1 MQKRLPRLHH
11 SGLDA
16 CPRQLESDDPFD
28 CQVGLRAAFHAW
40 SPLKKQWCCWKEGRG
55 CERTSLPGDH
65 GDVGKHVQVNDSST
79 WQVSGQDE
87 RDVVSICNAGMVGL
101 SSALLKCLS
110 FDKYTGL
117 SLKACSD
124 MYSLCLLQWRDAR
137 NC

>member
-87 RDVVSICNAGMVGL
+87 RDVVSICPRGFASELNVESVEGRFRLAK
-101 SSALLKCLS
+101 SI
-110 FDKYTGL
+110 
-117 SLKACSD
+117 
-124 MYSLCLLQWRDAR
+124 
-137 NC
+137 